1 MAAFGTIL
9 LPTDFSAAA
18 AQTARCAVAVSARFG
33 SRLILLH
40 ALPPVDRS
48 LAALEGGGVLLD
60 EVLEYQKLKARQSL
74 EEFAAR
80 EMPGWHPT
88 LELVDGDPADLIG
101 AYAQSHAVD
110 LIMMPTRGCGP
121 FRRFVLGSVTA
132 KVLHDVECPVWTG
145 VHVESM
151 PALNPP
157 SLETIL
163 CAIDLRQGSQ
173 KVLAWAGNL
182 AAESGARLIVAHA
195 IPSLAYNPE
204 TYYLEADLRRFLI
217 GQAREKIG
225 RLLAEADL
233 AAEIVVEGGPV
244 ACSVRSVAEDSRASL
259 VVIGRAGG
267 NRVMGRL
274 RTNSYAIIRDCPCPV
289 VSV

>member
-1 MAAFGTIL
+1 MSAFGTIL
-9 LPTDFSAAA
+9 LPTDFCTAAA
-18 AQTARCAVAVSARFG
+18 HTARSAVAVAARFG

-40 ALPPVDRS
+40 ALPSVERS
-48 LAALEGGGVLLD
+48 LAALEGGAVLVD
-60 EVLEYQKLKARQSL
+60 EVLEHQKIKAQEAL
-74 EEFAAR
+74 EEFATR

-88 LELVDGDPADLIG
+88 LEVVEGDPADLIG
-101 AYAQSHAVD
+101 RYAENHGVD
-110 LIMMPTRGCGP
+110 LIMMPTRGRGP

-151 PALNPP
+151 PALNPF

-163 CAIDLRQGSQ
+163 CAVDLRQGSQ
-173 KVLAWAGNL
+173 KVLSWAGKL
-182 AAESGARLIVAHA
+182 AAESRARLVVAHA

-217 GQAREKIG
+217 AQAREKIA
-225 RLLAEADL
+225 RQLAEADL

-244 ACSVRSVAEDSRASL
+244 ACTVRSLAEDTRASL
-259 VVIGRAGG
+259 AVIGRAGN
-267 NRVMGRL
+267 NRMMGRL